1 MQWPQKVVNKL
12 KPHLQIHEWLI
23 KQNTTKQVS
32 FILTKHSTLSK
43 TFHDKIC

>member
-23 KQNTTKQVS
+23 KQNTTKASAIYFNQAQH
-32 FILTKHSTLSK
+32 TK
-43 TFHDKIC
+43 